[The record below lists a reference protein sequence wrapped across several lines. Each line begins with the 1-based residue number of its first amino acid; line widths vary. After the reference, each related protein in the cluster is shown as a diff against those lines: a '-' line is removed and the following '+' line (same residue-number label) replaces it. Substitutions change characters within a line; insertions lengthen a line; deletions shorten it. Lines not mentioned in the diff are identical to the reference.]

1 MTDRRPI
8 GVFDS
13 GVGGLTVAAALMR
26 RLPAEE
32 ILYLGDTARL
42 PYGTKSAQTVRRYT
56 RRNVDFLVRR
66 GVKAVVVACN
76 TASALA
82 LENGEYE
89 DAGEALPDEVPVWG
103 VIEPG
108 AAQAVRATRNG
119 RVGVV
124 ATESTVRS
132 DAYARAVRRRGEAEG
147 LEVTVESR
155 ACPLFVPLVE
165 EGWIDDPVTRQ
176 VAERYL
182 APLMDSGIDTLVLGC
197 THYPVLRGVLQDLLG
212 DDVTLVDSAESVA
225 AVVADELAARGLLAT
240 PPGEPAARLPRHHLC
255 VTDVETRFERIAR
268 RLLHHEHSPLEDRV
282 TLELVEV

>member
-1 MTDRRPI
+1 MPDPRPI

-13 GVGGLTVAAALMR
+13 GVGGLTVASALMTA
-26 RLPAEE
+26 LPNES

-42 PYGTKSAQTVRRYT
+42 PYGTKSPHTVQRYT
-56 RRNVDFLVRR
+56 RRNLDFLADR

-82 LENGEYE
+82 LG
-89 DAGEALPDEVPVWG
+89 DVHLDLPIWG

-108 AAQAVRATRNG
+108 ARVAVDRHRRLG
-119 RVGVV
+119 HVSDRPIGVL

-132 DAYARAVRRRGEAEG
+132 DAYARAIRRLDPDATVRS
-147 LEVTVESR
+147 V

-165 EGWIDDPVTRQ
+165 EGWIDDDVTRQ

-182 APLMDSGIDTLVLGC
+182 RTLLDEGADTLVLGC
-197 THYPVLRGVLQDLLG
+197 THYPALRGILEELVG
-212 DDVTLVDSAESVA
+212 PDVALVDSAESVA
-225 AVVADELAARGLLAT
+225 EVVRRELAESDLLT
-240 PPGEPAARLPRHHLC
+240 HRPGPPSHHLC
-255 VTDVETRFERIAR
+255 VTDVESRFERIAAQ
-268 RLLHHEHSPLEDRV
+268 LLPNRAA